1 MSKGGG
7 KGHTPYEAPDSLKST
22 QQLNLIDA
30 ITEGPVQGP
39 VNGLQSIFVNNT
51 PLVNADGSYNVHG
64 VTVVY
69 RVGENEQTPLEGF
82 EDSGAE
88 TLLGVEVKNDNP
100 VTRTIVSKE
109 IDRLRITFGT
119 PFLQASNNDG
129 DREETSLNLLI
140 QLQRSGN
147 WVTEKD
153 IHIHGKTT
161 SQFLASV
168 VLDNLPPRPFNVRMV
183 RVTPD
188 STSDQL
194 QNKSVWSSFTEII
207 DLKQTYPNTAVVGL
221 QVDAEQFGSQQVTV
235 NYHIHGRIVLVPSNY
250 DPATRAYTG
259 LWDGTFKPSWT
270 NNPAWCVLDMLTHPR
285 YGLGNS
291 IGVAEVDKWAL
302 YAIAQYCDRMIPDGF
317 GGTEPRMTF
326 NAYLSTQR
334 KAYDVLADFC
344 SAMRCMPVWNGQRMT
359 FVQDRPSDK
368 VWTYTNSNAVTD
380 AQG

>member
-82 EDSGAE
+82 EESGAE

-129 DREETSLNLLI
+129 DREETTLNVQI
-140 QLQRSGN
+140 QIQIQRGGN
-147 WVTEKD
+147 
-153 IHIHGKTT
+153 
-161 SQFLASV
+161 
-168 VLDNLPPRPFNVRMV
+168 
-183 RVTPD
+183 
-188 STSDQL
+188 
-194 QNKSVWSSFTEII
+194 
-207 DLKQTYPNTAVVGL
+207 
-221 QVDAEQFGSQQVTV
+221 
-235 NYHIHGRIVLVPSNY
+235 
-250 DPATRAYTG
+250 
-259 LWDGTFKPSWT
+259 
-270 NNPAWCVLDMLTHPR
+270 
-285 YGLGNS
+285 
-291 IGVAEVDKWAL
+291 
-302 YAIAQYCDRMIPDGF
+302 
-317 GGTEPRMTF
+317 
-326 NAYLSTQR
+326 
-334 KAYDVLADFC
+334 
-344 SAMRCMPVWNGQRMT
+344 
-359 FVQDRPSDK
+359 
-368 VWTYTNSNAVTD
+368 
-380 AQG
+380 